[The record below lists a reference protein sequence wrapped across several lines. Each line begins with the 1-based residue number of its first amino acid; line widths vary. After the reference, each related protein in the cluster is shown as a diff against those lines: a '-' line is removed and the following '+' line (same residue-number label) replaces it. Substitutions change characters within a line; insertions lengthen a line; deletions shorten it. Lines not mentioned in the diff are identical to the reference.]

1 MGFIRK
7 VVNGT
12 DLQNAIEIP
21 SYLVNKKV
29 EVLIF
34 PFEEKVKNKKNKK
47 SLSGFLSKYA
57 NKELIKEEENV
68 WYKEAKE

>member
-1 MGFIRK
+1 MEFARK

-12 DLQNAIEIP
+12 DLKDIIDIP
-21 SYLVNKKV
+21 NNLINKKV

-34 PFEEKVKNKKNKK
+34 PLEEEKKKKKIKK

-57 NKELIKEEENV
+57 KPDLIEKEENV
-68 WYKEAKE
+68 WLEEAKE